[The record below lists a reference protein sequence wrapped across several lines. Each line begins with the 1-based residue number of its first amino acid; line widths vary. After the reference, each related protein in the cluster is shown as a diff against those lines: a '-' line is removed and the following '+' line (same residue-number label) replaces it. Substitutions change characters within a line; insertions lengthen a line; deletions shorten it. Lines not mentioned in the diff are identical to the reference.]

1 MHVVV
6 LNRRTVKTTHKNYC
20 NTFATS
26 MAKYAHDT
34 VVPFK
39 ESRENKKQQVA
50 EMFNDIAFRYDFM
63 NRFLSAGIDVT
74 WRKKAILQLKDLQPK
89 YILDVATGTGDVAIM
104 ANQILNPLKITGIDI
119 SDGMLE
125 IGRVKIKKL
134 GLENKI
140 ELLPGDSETIHF
152 SDNSFDA

>member
-1 MHVVV
+1 
-6 LNRRTVKTTHKNYC
+6 
-20 NTFATS
+20 

-39 ESRENKKQQVA
+39 ESGENKKQQVA

-74 WRKKAILQLKDLQPK
+74 WRKKAIQQLKDLQPK

-104 ANQILNPLKITGIDI
+104 ANQILNPAKITGIDI

-125 IGRVKIKKL
+125 MGREKIKKL

-140 ELLPGDSETIHF
+140 ELLAIAKPSIFLIIVLMLSRWHL
-152 SDNSFDA
+152 A